1 MAIGP
6 WQTRIPVLDR
16 LTMKIEIFNI
26 KFDPVQLSYLS
37 DQPFELAVASAL
49 RADALIRCGNK
60 NFHLS
65 DVALLPFYLNLRAAL
80 TDAMM
85 REVTSHVRHDFEEV
99 LTFVPCSEG
108 CLASEPRPPYPSDS
122 TSLAAEE
129 LNFKAARS
137 LIGDLENQM
146 RTSLQ
151 SHRPIIFSNFEV
163 TQSPAL
169 FELLKAIDK
178 SAEVQSE

>member
-1 MAIGP
+1 M
-6 WQTRIPVLDR
+6 RIPVLDR
-16 LTMKIEIFNI
+16 LTMKIEILSL
-26 KFDPVQLSYLS
+26 KFDPAQLSYLG
-37 DQPFELAVASAL
+37 DQPCELAIASAF

-108 CLASEPRPPYPSDS
+108 CLATEPRPPYPSDS
-122 TSLAAEE
+122 TSFAAEE

-137 LIGDLENQM
+137 LIGDLEDQM
-146 RTSLQ
+146 RTGLQ
-151 SHRPIIFSNFEV
+151 LHRPIIFSNFEG

-169 FELLKAIDK
+169 FELLKVIDN
-178 SAEVQSE
+178 SAEVHSE